1 MQGSKTHHPSERR
14 EAFSDD
20 DTPPKQG
27 CGLYRV
33 CVCVH
38 AREFAPSA
46 LSTGTFF
53 FFEKITDCSLQQRA
67 ESISSVLS

>member
-20 DTPPKQG
+20 DTPLKRH
-27 CGLYRV
+27 CGLYTV
-33 CVCVH
+33 CVCVQ

-46 LSTGTFF
+46 LGTSTFY
-53 FFEKITDCSLQQRA
+53 FEKITDCSLQQRA
-67 ESISSVLS
+67 ESISSVLG